1 MCGCVVFSRAL
12 GYSIPMRRRLFSF
25 INAAPHT
32 ITHKSLSEP
41 EITSLVF
48 DSRQAAEG
56 SLFFALPGTHTD
68 GGKFIADA
76 VRAGAKAV
84 VYQGV
89 LDSAADKAVRE
100 AGITA
105 ARVEDAR
112 FAMSPIAGA
121 FFDQPS
127 KKLAVVGVTGT
138 EGKSSTVSF
147 IWQLLR
153 MRGKKAGFIS
163 TVQYSTGADAIDNP
177 QHQTTPEAPIVQE
190 LLARMADNG
199 CEYAVVES
207 SSHGLSPRTNRLGDV
222 LFDAAV
228 MMNVTHEHLEFH
240 GTWEQYRNDK
250 ARLFN
255 ALSKHDHQKELCGK
269 KTDIAAFGVANADDA
284 AASFF
289 VQAAGD
295 FPVIGFSALEK
306 PGNASLSFAG
316 GMYRAANIDAAKEGI
331 SFDVRGGDD
340 ENENFFVRAPLPGAF
355 NAYNVLAALITAGRL
370 TKTPLAL
377 LAGCAAQLV
386 PVRGRMT
393 RICCGQPFEVIVD
406 YAHTPSSFKAILPAI
421 RARAKGKIICIF
433 GSGGERDTAKRP
445 EQGKIAAGYCD
456 IVILADEDPRG
467 ENPVELLAM
476 IEAGCIARGKTR
488 GKDVL
493 IIPDRPQAIRTAFS
507 LAHNDDIVLLLGKS
521 HENSIIYKDRVLPY
535 DEIAEA
541 KTALAEL
548 LAKDKP

>member
-1 MCGCVVFSRAL
+1 
-12 GYSIPMRRRLFSF
+12 MRRALFSF
-25 INAAPHT
+25 INAVPHT
-32 ITHKSLSEP
+32 ITHESLSEP
-41 EITSLVF
+41 EINSLVF
-48 DSRQAAEG
+48 DSRQAVEG

-76 VRAGAKAV
+76 ARAGAKAV
-84 VYQGV
+84 VYQGI
-89 LDSAADKAVRE
+89 LDSEADKVIRD

-112 FAMSPIAGA
+112 FAMSPIASS
-121 FFDQPS
+121 FFCEPS
-127 KKLAVVGVTGT
+127 KKLVVIGVTGT

-153 MRGKKAGFIS
+153 MRGKKVGFIS
-163 TVQYSTGADAIDNP
+163 TVQYSTGGGAIDNP
-177 QHQTTPEAPIVQE
+177 QHQTTPEAPVVQE

-228 MMNVTHEHLEFH
+228 VMNVTHEHLEFH

-250 ARLFN
+250 ALLFS
-255 ALSKHDHQKELCGK
+255 ALSKHDHQKELRGK
-269 KTDIAAFGVANADDA
+269 KTSIGAFGVVNADDP

-289 VQAAGD
+289 AQAAGS
-295 FPVIGFSALEK
+295 FPVIGFSALGK
-306 PGNASLSFAG
+306 NDTMPLMRGVYSAS
-316 GMYRAANIDAAKEGI
+316 NIDAAKEGI
-331 SFDVRGGDD
+331 SFNVRGGENS
-340 ENENFFVRAPLPGAF
+340 ENENFFVNAPLPGAF
-355 NAYNVLAALITAGRL
+355 NAYNVLAALITVSKL
-370 TKTPLAL
+370 TETPPAILAE
-377 LAGCAAQLV
+377 CTKKLV

-393 RICCGQPFEVIVD
+393 KISCGQMFEVIVD
-406 YAHTPSSFKAILPAI
+406 YAHTPSSFNAILPAI
-421 RARAKGKIICIF
+421 RVRAKGKVICVF
-433 GSGGERDTAKRP
+433 GSGGERDMAKRP
-445 EQGKIAAGYCD
+445 EQGKIAADYCD

-476 IEAGCIARGKTR
+476 IESGCIARGKTR

-493 IIPDRPQAIRTAFS
+493 IIPDRPTAVRAAFS

-521 HENSIIYKDRVLPY
+521 HENSIIYKDRVMPY

-541 KTALAEL
+541 KAALDEL
-548 LAKDKP
+548 LAKDKS